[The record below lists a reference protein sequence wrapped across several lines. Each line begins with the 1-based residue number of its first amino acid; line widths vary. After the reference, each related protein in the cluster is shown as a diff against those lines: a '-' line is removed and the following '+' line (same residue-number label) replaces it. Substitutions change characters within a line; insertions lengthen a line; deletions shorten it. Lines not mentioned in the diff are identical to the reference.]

1 MDHDKH
7 EKKIGL
13 FRSVILI
20 CFNTVLTKDVNEDI
34 HFDKVYVTAKPLVTN
49 TLFKANRI
57 NIQINY
63 ILVHTFFAYLFNFF
77 PSI

>member
-1 MDHDKH
+1 MDHDKY

-34 HFDKVYVTAKPLVTN
+34 NFDKVYVTAKPLVTN

-63 ILVHTFFAYLFNFF
+63 IPVHTFFAYLFNFF